1 MRKVSISISQA
12 LFTLVFL
19 IFFFTLLNGYLQNIV
34 ADYRA
39 NTWLVLAGVVIELA
53 ITLWF
58 ARRRVV
64 VARDA
69 LELAGWLVV
78 VVGTWLY
85 FVAPSLPTL
94 LPATT
99 SSDAVRVYQ
108 QVLFSYPEGKLV
120 SWYPAAGAFL
130 VAMFSHWLAWAPL
143 RVLNF
148 TAAAFIA
155 LAAGAVYGMT
165 CARLPRKRIS
175 KIAALA
181 APALLFVPWSYF
193 AGIINGEQFFFA
205 QALAQLC
212 VLAALWYTMSYAD
225 QPALIF
231 AALIGAALLAT
242 VAAYPIF
249 AALPLALFALVV
261 FARVLA
267 SLWARSRGQMAA
279 GADSTPPVEARGEQS
294 ALAALGSYIA
304 LLIVAA
310 IVLQSAGIL
319 ELVTAKIS
327 ATSDVGAGGVTNP
340 SLENLGGPIFL
351 LLALIGIPLAW
362 RANAAGKVLIGFLI
376 AWLAQFGALLVV
388 QPFLQISGYRVDKTF
403 YILIFPLAILA
414 ALPLARA
421 AERVTRRAH
430 ISGRVAAAGFIG
442 IVLLI
447 GVSVAALRPPQFDAP
462 FTEAE
467 LQTAFWA
474 KENLDTNQIS
484 FIDASTIRAYWLAF
498 GLWRETLP
506 NEWFQWIP
514 AGTKMGPPTFD
525 EWLRDPAWP
534 RWIFL
539 SDATAPPMAP
549 AQVIYRNGVSA
560 IAQKDAPTLAA
571 PAPARRAVWYF
582 GSAIKLLGYD
592 LPRVNFSPGE
602 TVTLTTYIE
611 SIYPPPVTA
620 GWRMEVLDH
629 TGAVAAQ
636 VAGDPFA
643 NKYPLQRWP
652 PGRYARDEWS
662 LPLDPHLSP
671 GVYTLQL
678 GLYGRMD
685 GKEFPARLAD
695 PASGVLIPHKPPLDA
710 APLTTIKIPVAPP
723 RAKELDAATPL
734 QARVGENFML
744 ARYALQ
750 FDAAPR
756 VVHLALYW
764 QDLSKTENDYTVFVH
779 VLDANGKIVAQKD
792 APPLDGAYPTSIWDA
807 QEIVKDSYELAIPAD
822 ARAPFSIEIGMY
834 SPTTLKRL
842 PVGND
847 DHILLPNVIQ

>member
-12 LFTLVFL
+12 LFTFIFL
-19 IFFFTLLNGYLQNIV
+19 AFFFTLLNGYLQNIV
-34 ADYRA
+34 AGYRA
-39 NTWLVLAGVVIELA
+39 NTWLVFAGVVIELA
-53 ITLWF
+53 IALWF
-58 ARRRVV
+58 ARRHVV
-64 VARDA
+64 VERDP
-69 LELAGWLVV
+69 LELAGFLVV
-78 VVGTWLY
+78 VVGAWLY
-85 FVAPSLPTL
+85 FVVPSLPTL
-94 LPATT
+94 LPATS

-148 TAAAFIA
+148 TAASFVA

-165 CARLPRKRIS
+165 CALLPKKRLS

-181 APALLFVPWSYF
+181 APAFLFVPWSYF
-193 AGIINGEQFFFA
+193 AGIINGEQYFFA
-205 QALAQLC
+205 QALAQLF
-212 VLAALWYTMSYAD
+212 VLAALWYTASYAD
-225 QPALIF
+225 QPAWIF
-231 AALIGAALLAT
+231 AALIAAALLAT

-261 FARVLA
+261 FARV
-267 SLWARSRGQMAA
+267 
-279 GADSTPPVEARGEQS
+279 GAEVRRTAHVRRTFG
-294 ALAALGSYIA
+294 ALAALGGLVA
-304 LLIVAA
+304 LLVLAA
-310 IVLQSAGIL
+310 IVLQYAGIL

-327 ATSDVGAGGVTNP
+327 ATSDVGAGGVAST

-362 RANAAGKVLIGFLI
+362 RANATGQVVIGFLI
-376 AWLAQFGALLVV
+376 AWLAQFAALLSV

-403 YILIFPLAILA
+403 YSLIFPLASLA

-421 AERVTRRAH
+421 AERVTRRVH
-430 ISGRVAAAGFIG
+430 ISSRVAAAGFIG
-442 IVLLI
+442 IVLVI
-447 GVSVAALRPPQFDAP
+447 GGSVAVMRPPQFDAP
-462 FTEAE
+462 FTESE
-467 LQTAFWA
+467 LQTALWA

-484 FIDASTIRAYWLAF
+484 FTDSSTIRAYWLAF

-534 RWIFL
+534 HWIFL
-539 SDATAPPMAP
+539 SDVNAQPLAP
-549 AQVIYRNGVSA
+549 AQVIYRNGASA
-560 IAQKDAPTLAA
+560 IAQKDVPTITA

-582 GSAIKLLGYD
+582 GSTIKLLGYD

-602 TVTLTTYIE
+602 TVTLTTYAE

-620 GWRMEVLDH
+620 GWRMELVDH

-636 VAGDPFA
+636 VTGDPFA

-652 PGRYARDEWS
+652 PGQYARDEWS
-662 LPLDPHLSP
+662 LPLDVRLAP
-671 GVYTLQL
+671 GAYTLQL
-678 GLYGRMD
+678 GLYGRVD
-685 GKEFPARLAD
+685 GKEFPARIAD
-695 PASGVLIPHKPPLDA
+695 PASGALIPNRPSLDA
-710 APLTTIKIPVAPP
+710 APLTKIKVPVAPP
-723 RAKELDAATPL
+723 WAKELDVATPL
-734 QARVGENFML
+734 QVRVGDAFML

-750 FDAAPR
+750 FDAATR
-756 VVHLALYW
+756 SVHLALYW

-807 QEIVKDSYELAIPAD
+807 QEIVKDAYALAIPAD

-834 SPTTLKRL
+834 SPVNLKRL
-842 PVGND
+842 PVGSD
-847 DHILLPNVIQ
+847 DHIILPNVLP